1 MSNWNDKIEVIE
13 HNDGSLTVQNI
24 MTLEAFGFPDKDSRP
39 TLDALEQI
47 HEGSLLADWEG
58 DVTKFITDAA
68 YMYADGGAMKL
79 WHDEDLEN
87 AIA

>member
-24 MTLEAFGFPDKDSRP
+24 MTLEAYLLPDSCSRP

-47 HEGSLLADWEG
+47 HEGSVLDDWEG
-58 DVTKFITDAA
+58 DVTKFITDSA
-68 YMYADGGAMKL
+68 YIYASAGTMKL